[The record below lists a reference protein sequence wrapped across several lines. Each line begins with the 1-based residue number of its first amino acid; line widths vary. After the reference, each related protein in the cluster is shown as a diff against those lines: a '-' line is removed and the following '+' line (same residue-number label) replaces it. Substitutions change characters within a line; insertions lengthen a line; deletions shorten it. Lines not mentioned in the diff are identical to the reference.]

1 MAGAPATAVCA
12 SAIIGTHRWFAPT
25 MTDTEFLAAFE
36 TPSLP
41 FAQWTHRA
49 HVKVAFLY
57 LRDRPLAE
65 ALDRVRAGIR
75 AFNAANAVP
84 ESATSGYNETTTV
97 AFVRLVAATMAAY
110 GEAFPTPT
118 ADAFC
123 DAHPQLMTRNA
134 LRLFYSPQ
142 RRMDPRAKTEFV
154 EPDLSPLPRIVSK
167 T

>member
-1 MAGAPATAVCA
+1 MTCQGPPVG
-12 SAIIGTHRWFAPT
+12 SFVPSI
-25 MTDTEFLAAFE
+25 MTDADFLAAFE
-36 TPSLP
+36 TQTLP

-57 LRDRPLAE
+57 LRDLPLDA

-110 GEAFPTPT
+110 GDALPTPT

-123 DAHPQLMTRNA
+123 DAHPQLMTRNV

-154 EPDLSPLPRIVSK
+154 EPDLAPLPRIHTSI
-167 T
+167 